1 MSNLL
6 ILRPRGFNS
15 QRSRDCIPLCLIP
28 ASEDDAR
35 DDEEDVEKGI
45 EAEVGC
51 EALEVPWLARRMTRR
66 PLNVSVC

>member
-6 ILRPRGFNS
+6 ILRPRGLNS
-15 QRSRDCIPLCLIP
+15 RRGRGSTPLCLIP

-45 EAEVGC
+45 EAEVGS
-51 EALEVPWLARRMTRR
+51 EALGVPWR
-66 PLNVSVC
+66 VG